1 MSLTQACRLFGCSRQ
16 AYYQSQQRARQEQV
30 LEEQVAQMVQH
41 IRLTMPRLG
50 TRKLYYLLS
59 EQLQALKVGRD
70 KLFSILGDMGLL
82 IKPKKSYHKT
92 TNSKHWMKKHR
103 NLVAGLCIHRPEQVW
118 VSDITYIPTSGSH
131 SYLSLV
137 TDAYSKKIMGY
148 HLSEDLRAEG
158 PVEALK
164 MAIGRKK
171 YGYELIHHSDRGLQY
186 CSEEYQQLLKRAQIK
201 PSMTEKYDPYQN
213 AVAERV
219 NGILK
224 DEFALERGFAHH
236 LQAVA
241 VISESVN
248 IYNSQR
254 PHLSCH
260 YLTPEQMH
268 RQSKLQVKKWKKK
281 TSNTKA
287 LEVLN

>member
-1 MSLTQACRLFGCSRQ
+1 MSLAQACRLFGISRQ
-16 AYYQSQQRARQEQV
+16 AYYQSQQRA
-30 LEEQVAQMVQH
+30 LEEQALERKVARLVQQ
-41 IRLTMPRLG
+41 IRLQMPRLG

-59 EQLQALKVGRD
+59 DQLQALKVGRD
-70 KLFSILGDMGLL
+70 KLFSILREMGLL
-82 IKPKKSYHKT
+82 VKPKKSYHKT
-92 TNSKHWMKKHR
+92 TDSKHWMKKHR
-103 NLVAGLCIHRPEQVW
+103 NLVEDLVIHRPEQVW
-118 VSDITYIPTSGSH
+118 VSDITYIPTSSGH

-148 HLSEDLRAEG
+148 HLAEDLRAEG

-164 MAIGRKK
+164 MAVGKKK

-186 CSEEYQQLLKRAQIK
+186 CSSEYQQLLTQAQIK

-213 AVAERV
+213 AMAERV

-236 LQAVA
+236 LEAVA
-241 VISESVN
+241 VISESVS
-248 IYNSQR
+248 IYNHQR

-268 RQSKLQVKKWKKK
+268 QQSQITVKKWKKK
-281 TSNTKA
+281 TSSTKA
-287 LEVLN
+287 LEVSI